1 MSANEPKKLWPDTC
15 RIQQENANKELFYSR
30 RRSAELPPDTQIQIS
45 AQIDGEGPGLA
56 RGNSLITAVILDNF
70 SCFADIL
77 ELQDMECF
85 IVGE

>member
-56 RGNSLITAVILDNF
+56 RGNSLITAVILDI
-70 SCFADIL
+70 ADIL